1 MKCYLITEYAESD
14 IDYLADADVF
24 ATRKDAD
31 KKFDTVID
39 QIKNLYH
46 IGDEEFE
53 NSKIVSINQVES
65 ENIPMGGEE
74 LLRQVNGYIDRDNLF
89 VNIRLKVVIR

>member
-1 MKCYLITEYAESD
+1 MKCYLITEYAMSD
-14 IDYLADADVF
+14 IDSHRDADVF

-31 KKFDTVID
+31 ERFDIVID
-39 QIKNLYH
+39 QIKNLYR

-53 NSKIVSINQVES
+53 NSKIVSFNKVES
-65 ENIPMGGEE
+65 ENIPMRGEE

-89 VNIRLKVVIR
+89 VNIKLKVVNR